1 MPELPRLSIVVPV
14 RDEQDT
20 VEDLAGRIAGV
31 LDDGYELIFV
41 DDGSVDDT
49 WARLLALHRPGRVRV
64 LRLRRNFGKT
74 AALMA
79 GFALVRGET
88 VITMDGDL
96 QDDPSEIPRFL
107 AKLKEGYDLVTGWKK
122 RRHDPISKVVSS
134 RLFNFAVRRSTGL
147 DVRDINC
154 GFKAFRGEAA
164 RSLRIYGE
172 MHRFIP
178 VLVAAEGFRV
188 TEIEVTH
195 HPRRH
200 GRSKYGIE
208 RMFKGFFDLVT
219 VIFLTRFRERPAHGF
234 GWAATLWFLFAA
246 VALTAWVTLGAGP
259 ALLLAGSATCFLA
272 GTLFLGIGWAAEYIL
287 AFRSVGSS
295 LPFYA
300 VRERLD

>member
-1 MPELPRLSIVVPV
+1 MPEAPRLSIVIPV

-20 VEDLAGRIAGV
+20 VHEIAERIARV
-31 LDDGYELIFV
+31 LGDGYELIFV

-49 WARLLALHRPGRVRV
+49 WERLQAMHRPGRVRV

-107 AKLKEGYDLVTGWKK
+107 AKLEEGYDLVTGWKK

-147 DVRDINC
+147 AVRDINC

-164 RSLRIYGE
+164 CSLRIYGE

-234 GWAATLWFLFAA
+234 GWAAVLWFLLSSM
-246 VALTAWVTLGAGP
+246 ALAAWVVLGAGP
-259 ALLLAGSATCFLA
+259 ALLLAGSATFFLA

-287 AFRSVGSS
+287 AFRSAESS

-300 VRERLD
+300 IRERLD

>member
-1 MPELPRLSIVVPV
+1 MPEAPRLSIVIPV

-20 VEDLAGRIAGV
+20 VADIAGRIAAV
-31 LDDGYELIFV
+31 LDGGYELIFV

-49 WARLLALHRPGRVRV
+49 WARLQAMHRPGHVRV

-107 AKLKEGYDLVTGWKK
+107 AKLEEGYDLVTGWKK
-122 RRHDPISKVVSS
+122 RRYDPVSKVISS
-134 RLFNFAVRRSTGL
+134 RLFNFAVRQATGL
-147 DVRDINC
+147 AVRDINC
-154 GFKAFRGEAA
+154 GFKAFRGDAA
-164 RSLRIYGE
+164 HSLRIYGE

-219 VIFLTRFRERPAHGF
+219 VIFLTRFRERPAHAF
-234 GWAATLWFLFAA
+234 GWTATLWFVLSLM
-246 VALTAWVTLGAGP
+246 ALAAWVALGAGP
-259 ALLLAGSATCFLA
+259 ALLLAGGAAFFLA
-272 GTLFLGIGWAAEYIL
+272 GSLFMAIGWAAEYVL
-287 AFRSVGSS
+287 AFRSAESS

-300 VRERLD
+300 IRERLD